1 MEIKTIMKRKD
12 FLKTMVAAGASAAV
26 LDTDGLQVIAQEAA
40 AGIPDLVAVLG
51 GEPDEMFRRAITELG
66 GMGRFVKR
74 GQKVVVKPNI
84 GWDKT
89 PEMGANT
96 HPLLVKEMVKQALD
110 AGASEVVVFDHT
122 CDEWRSA
129 YKNSGIEDAV
139 NEVGGKMMPADQEAY
154 YREVT
159 LSEGKSLTKTKIHTA
174 ILDCD
179 VWFNVPVLKHHRGT
193 HMTLALKNYMGIVWD
208 RQFFHANDLQQCI
221 ADCGTYPK
229 RPALNVIDG
238 YRVMKEN
245 GPRGISV
252 ADAVVM
258 KGLFVSPDIVAVDT
272 AAVRFAQ
279 RVTEKELA
287 AVSHIE
293 KAMELKLGTM
303 DIDSLQVKRINL

>member
-26 LDTDGLQVIAQEAA
+26 LDTDGLKVIAQEAA
-40 AGIPDLVAVLG
+40 AGTPDLVAVLG

-74 GQKVVVKPNI
+74 GQKVVVKPNMA
-84 GWDKT
+84 WDKT

-179 VWFNVPVLKHHRGT
+179 VWFNVPVLKTHIGT

-221 ADCGTYPK
+221 ADCGTYVK
-229 RPALNVIDG
+229 KPALNVIDG
-238 YRVMKEN
+238 YRVMKSN
-245 GPRGISV
+245 GPRGLSA

-258 KGLFVSPDIVAVDT
+258 KGLFASPDIVAVDT

-287 AVSHIE
+287 AVTHIE

-303 DIDSLQVKRINL
+303 DLDSLQVKRISL

>member
-1 MEIKTIMKRKD
+1 
-12 FLKTMVAAGASAAV
+12 MVAAGASAAV

-40 AGIPDLVAVLG
+40 AGTPDLVAVLG

-74 GQKVVVKPNI
+74 GQKVVVKPNMA
-84 GWDKT
+84 WDKT

-139 NEVGGKMMPADQEAY
+139 NEVGGKMVPADQETY

-159 LSEGKSLTKTKIHTA
+159 ISEGKKLTKTKIHTA

-179 VWFNVPVLKHHRGT
+179 VWFNVPVLKHHVGT

-221 ADCGTYPK
+221 ADCGTYIK
-229 RPALNVIDG
+229 RPALNVVDG
-238 YRVMKEN
+238 YRVMKSN
-245 GPRGISV
+245 GPRGISA

-293 KAMELKLGTM
+293 KAMELKLGTT
-303 DIDSLQVKRINL
+303 DLDSLQVKRISLL